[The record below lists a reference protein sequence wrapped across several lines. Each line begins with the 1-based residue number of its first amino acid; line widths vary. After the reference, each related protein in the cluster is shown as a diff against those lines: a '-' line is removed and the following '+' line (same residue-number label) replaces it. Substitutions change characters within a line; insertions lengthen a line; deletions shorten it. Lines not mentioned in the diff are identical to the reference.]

1 MLTNLFGEGS
11 SVSQLKEG
19 LDRST
24 GSVRSIAHRIANAA
38 NSERG
43 DFASVLDRVRADGTG
58 QEVDLEAEM
67 VALAE
72 EQIHFE
78 TASRLLE
85 KVYQQIRSTLRNG

>member
-1 MLTNLFGEGS
+1 MLSKLFGEGS
-11 SVSQLKEG
+11 SVSELKAG

-24 GSVRSIAHRIANAA
+24 ETVRRIAHRVSNASTPEA
-38 NSERG
+38 G
-43 DFASVLDRVRADGTG
+43 DFASVLARAQNGAST
-58 QEVDLEAEM
+58 EKVDLETEM

-85 KVYQQIRSTLRNG
+85 KMYRGIRSSIREG